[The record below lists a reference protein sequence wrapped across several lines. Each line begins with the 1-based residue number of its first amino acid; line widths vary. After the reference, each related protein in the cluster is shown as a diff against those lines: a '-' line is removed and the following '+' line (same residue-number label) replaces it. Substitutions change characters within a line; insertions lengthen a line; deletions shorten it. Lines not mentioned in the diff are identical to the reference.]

1 MQATTPI
8 VKSAPRALLV
18 VFALLAGCTT
28 GAGQVLT
35 NEGFEIDCRGVP
47 CDWVVVEGKVTF
59 GPTWH
64 DGDVGVDLSG
74 SGKSVVEQKAVLL
87 QLVTRQLD
95 LEASV
100 VRDPAVTL
108 RFELEWYAPGSAPGK
123 TFWER
128 SPVFLDT
135 RSYPITE
142 EGVHRIHR
150 TVLIPSE
157 SAAVIFRIVKE
168 GNGRALVD
176 ELTLGASTSP

>member
-1 MQATTPI
+1 M
-8 VKSAPRALLV
+8 RAKLRSLL
-18 VFALLAGCTT
+18 FLSSIALSSGC
-28 GAGQVLT
+28 ASSPGQVIG

-47 CDWVVVEGKVTF
+47 CDWEIAEGTAKF

-74 SGKSVVEQKAVLL
+74 DGRAVVQQKAVLL

-95 LEASV
+95 LEAAV
-100 VRDPAVTL
+100 VRDAGVTL
-108 RFELEWYAPGSAPGK
+108 RFELEWYAPGSATGR

-128 SPVFLDT
+128 SPVFLDK
-135 RSYPITE
+135 RVYDITE

-157 SAAVIFRIVKE
+157 SAAVLFRIVKE
-168 GNGRALVD
+168 GNGRAMVD
-176 ELTLGASTSP
+176 ELTLGLPKGS